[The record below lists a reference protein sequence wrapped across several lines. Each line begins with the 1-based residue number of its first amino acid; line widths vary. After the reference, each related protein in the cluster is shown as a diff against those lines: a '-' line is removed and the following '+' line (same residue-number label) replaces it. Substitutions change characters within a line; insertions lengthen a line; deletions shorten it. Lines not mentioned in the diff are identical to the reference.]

1 MILAVIFLL
10 GFALGKADVKKSMQP
25 EKANGNVETE
35 MISETTV
42 IEDIRLQIENL
53 EKQVEKLEGN
63 LEILRERTETL
74 ENALAIQQL
83 PQIQQTPQT
92 SQIQQIVP
100 DEQKGNSSEL
110 KESSGIGSDEVQ
122 SEAQEAGGGQEG
134 GGDGS

>member
-1 MILAVIFLL
+1 MILVVIFLL

-25 EKANGNVETE
+25 ENANGNVETE

-42 IEDIRLQIENL
+42 IEDMKLQIENL

-92 SQIQQIVP
+92 QQLVP
-100 DEQKGNSSEL
+100 EEEKEDGGSE
-110 KESSGIGSDEVQ
+110 KKDSGGVGSGEI
-122 SEAQEAGGGQEG
+122 S
-134 GGDGS
+134 